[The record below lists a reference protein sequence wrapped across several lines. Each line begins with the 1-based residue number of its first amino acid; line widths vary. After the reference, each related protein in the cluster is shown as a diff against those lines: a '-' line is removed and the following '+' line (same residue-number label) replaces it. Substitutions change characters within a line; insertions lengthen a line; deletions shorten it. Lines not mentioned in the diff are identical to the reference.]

1 MPDARLANGM
11 RPLATALV
19 ETAALSPGERVL
31 DVACGTGV
39 VARLAGEQ
47 VGAAGHVT
55 GLDVNPGMLAVARSV
70 SSRAAI
76 EWREGTAEDTQLP
89 DAAYDAVLCQM
100 GLQFFAAGGTAM
112 AEFSRVL
119 VPGGRL
125 VANVPGPMPPL
136 FQILQR
142 GIRDHVSPEI
152 AKFMSVVFSLDD
164 ARELEALIAGSG
176 FREVSVRRG
185 PTVLRLPPAGGLPLA
200 VRVGHAAR
208 RSGWQPQRARTRDS
222 DARRSRRMGRID
234 PGRCAD
240 PSARRPH
247 RHGEAR
253 CLDHGYRVL
262 PERFHVS
269 VTLSA
274 VSDLALDSTFAGC
287 RIEAVAGRGGMG
299 VVYRATQLGL
309 DRAVALKLVAPERAA
324 DANFR
329 VRFDR
334 EARVAAAIEHPN
346 VIPVYGAGEE
356 DGRLYLLMRWV
367 PGTDLQALIGRS
379 GRLDH
384 VHAAAVVAQ
393 VAAGLD
399 AAHAVGLVHRDVKPA
414 NVLLGGE
421 DGTGHVYLSDF
432 GLTLDPS
439 ADTRVTDSGEWFGT
453 VDFMAPEQFEGDHP
467 DARTDVY
474 ALGCVLNAALTGE
487 PPYPRGSVPGTILA
501 HLHDPPPRPSATAG
515 VPPAFDAVVAR
526 ALAKRPHDR
535 YRSAGELA
543 KAALA
548 AAGGLEV
555 EPERGV
561 EPRPTRQNGSGPVI
575 RPPHKR
581 PSEATEHGRVTAR
594 LRRASRRPASAP
606 LLAAGTTLVA
616 GVAIAALAGAGPFG
630 TNAATGALTEADVR
644 DAVEAFATA
653 YTQEDDDALSK
664 LLASDVSRVT
674 PSDAQRGRESVV
686 REYRRQFAANP
697 TERYVLTDVSVR
709 PGGIGRA
716 SGRYVVSRSG
726 RGPITGEVAFGVQRE
741 QGHPRV
747 GLIAA
752 TPDR

>member
-1 MPDARLANGM
+1 M
-11 RPLATALV
+11 
-19 ETAALSPGERVL
+19 
-31 DVACGTGV
+31 
-39 VARLAGEQ
+39 
-47 VGAAGHVT
+47 
-55 GLDVNPGMLAVARSV
+55 
-70 SSRAAI
+70 
-76 EWREGTAEDTQLP
+76 
-89 DAAYDAVLCQM
+89 
-100 GLQFFAAGGTAM
+100 
-112 AEFSRVL
+112 
-119 VPGGRL
+119 
-125 VANVPGPMPPL
+125 
-136 FQILQR
+136 
-142 GIRDHVSPEI
+142 
-152 AKFMSVVFSLDD
+152 
-164 ARELEALIAGSG
+164 
-176 FREVSVRRG
+176 
-185 PTVLRLPPAGGLPLA
+185 
-200 VRVGHAAR
+200 
-208 RSGWQPQRARTRDS
+208 
-222 DARRSRRMGRID
+222 
-234 PGRCAD
+234 
-240 PSARRPH
+240 
-247 RHGEAR
+247 
-253 CLDHGYRVL
+253 
-262 PERFHVS
+262 S
-269 VTLSA
+269 VTLFA
-274 VSDLALDSTFAGC
+274 VFDLVLDSTFAGC

-329 VRFDR
+329 ARFER

-367 PGTDLQALIGRS
+367 PGTDLHALIRRS

-384 VHAAAVVAQ
+384 VHAAAIVAQ

-421 DGTGHVYLSDF
+421 DGSGHVYLSDF

-439 ADTRVTDSGEWFGT
+439 TDARVTDSGEWFGT
-453 VDFMAPEQFEGDHP
+453 VDFMAPEQFEGDLP

-487 PPYPRGSVPGTILA
+487 PPFPRASVPGTILA
-501 HLHDPPPRPSATAG
+501 HLNDPPPRPSATAG
-515 VPPAFDAVVAR
+515 VPQAFDAVVAR

-548 AAGGLEV
+548 AAGGFEA
-555 EPERGV
+555 EPEGAV
-561 EPRPTRQNGSGPVI
+561 EARPARQNGSEPEGGGRSETVALPSESQVK

-581 PSEATEHGRVTAR
+581 PSEATEHRRVTAR
-594 LRRASRRPASAP
+594 LRRASRRPTSAS
-606 LLAAGTTLVA
+606 LLAVGSTLAA
-616 GVAIAALAGAGPFG
+616 GVAIAAIAGAGPFG
-630 TNAATGALTEADVR
+630 TGEGAGALTETDVR

-664 LLASDVSRVT
+664 LLARDVSRVT

-697 TERYVLTDVSVR
+697 TERYVLTDLSVR

-726 RGPITGEVAFGVQRE
+726 KGPITGQVAFGVQRE
-741 QGHPRV
+741 QGRPRV

>member
-1 MPDARLANGM
+1 M
-11 RPLATALV
+11 
-19 ETAALSPGERVL
+19 
-31 DVACGTGV
+31 
-39 VARLAGEQ
+39 
-47 VGAAGHVT
+47 
-55 GLDVNPGMLAVARSV
+55 
-70 SSRAAI
+70 
-76 EWREGTAEDTQLP
+76 
-89 DAAYDAVLCQM
+89 
-100 GLQFFAAGGTAM
+100 
-112 AEFSRVL
+112 
-119 VPGGRL
+119 
-125 VANVPGPMPPL
+125 
-136 FQILQR
+136 
-142 GIRDHVSPEI
+142 
-152 AKFMSVVFSLDD
+152 
-164 ARELEALIAGSG
+164 
-176 FREVSVRRG
+176 
-185 PTVLRLPPAGGLPLA
+185 
-200 VRVGHAAR
+200 
-208 RSGWQPQRARTRDS
+208 
-222 DARRSRRMGRID
+222 
-234 PGRCAD
+234 
-240 PSARRPH
+240 
-247 RHGEAR
+247 
-253 CLDHGYRVL
+253 

-274 VSDLALDSTFAGC
+274 VFDLALDSTFAGC

-309 DRAVALKLVAPERAA
+309 DRPVALKLVAPERAA

-329 VRFDR
+329 ARFDR

-356 DGRLYLLMRWV
+356 AGRLYLVMRWV
-367 PGTDLQALIGRS
+367 PGTDLQALIRRS

-384 VHAAAVVAQ
+384 VHAATIVAQ

-414 NVLLGGE
+414 NVLLGGK
-421 DGTGHVYLSDF
+421 DGSGHVYLSDF
-432 GLTLDPS
+432 GLTLDPV

-453 VDFMAPEQFEGDHP
+453 VDFMAPEQFEGDPP

-474 ALGCVLNAALTGE
+474 ALGCVLNTALTGE
-487 PPYPRGSVPGTILA
+487 PPYPRASVPGTILA
-501 HLHDPPPRPSATAG
+501 HLHDPPPRPSTAAG
-515 VPPAFDAVVAR
+515 VPRAFDGVVAR

-535 YRSAGELA
+535 YRSAGDLA
-543 KAALA
+543 RAALA

-555 EPERGV
+555 EPAAV
-561 EPRPTRQNGSGPVI
+561 EPRPIRQNGSSPKGGGSETIALPSGSQGI

-594 LRRASRRPASAP
+594 LRRASRRPASAS
-606 LLAAGTTLVA
+606 LLAVGTTLAA
-616 GVAIAALAGAGPFG
+616 GVAIVAIAGAGPFG
-630 TNAATGALTEADVR
+630 TGEGTGALTETDVR

-664 LLASDVSRVT
+664 LLARDVSRVT

-697 TERYVLTDVSVR
+697 TERYVLTDLSVR

-726 RGPITGEVAFGVQRE
+726 KGPITGQVAFGVQWE
-741 QGHPRV
+741 QGRPRV

>member
-1 MPDARLANGM
+1 M
-11 RPLATALV
+11 
-19 ETAALSPGERVL
+19 
-31 DVACGTGV
+31 
-39 VARLAGEQ
+39 
-47 VGAAGHVT
+47 
-55 GLDVNPGMLAVARSV
+55 
-70 SSRAAI
+70 
-76 EWREGTAEDTQLP
+76 
-89 DAAYDAVLCQM
+89 
-100 GLQFFAAGGTAM
+100 
-112 AEFSRVL
+112 
-119 VPGGRL
+119 
-125 VANVPGPMPPL
+125 
-136 FQILQR
+136 
-142 GIRDHVSPEI
+142 
-152 AKFMSVVFSLDD
+152 
-164 ARELEALIAGSG
+164 
-176 FREVSVRRG
+176 
-185 PTVLRLPPAGGLPLA
+185 
-200 VRVGHAAR
+200 
-208 RSGWQPQRARTRDS
+208 
-222 DARRSRRMGRID
+222 
-234 PGRCAD
+234 
-240 PSARRPH
+240 
-247 RHGEAR
+247 
-253 CLDHGYRVL
+253 
-262 PERFHVS
+262 S
-269 VTLSA
+269 VTLFA
-274 VSDLALDSTFAGC
+274 VFDLVLDSTFAGC

-329 VRFDR
+329 ARFER

-367 PGTDLQALIGRS
+367 PGTDLQALIRRS

-384 VHAAAVVAQ
+384 VHAAAIVAQ

-399 AAHAVGLVHRDVKPA
+399 AAHDVGLVHRDVKPA

-421 DGTGHVYLSDF
+421 DGSGHVYLSDF

-453 VDFMAPEQFEGDHP
+453 VDFMAPEQFEGDPP

-487 PPYPRGSVPGTILA
+487 PPYPRASVPGTILA

-515 VPPAFDAVVAR
+515 VPQAFDGVVAR
-526 ALAKRPHDR
+526 ALAKRPQDR

-555 EPERGV
+555 EAEGV
-561 EPRPTRQNGSGPVI
+561 GPRSTRQNGSEPEGGESETLALPSGSQVI
-575 RPPHKR
+575 RRPPKR
-581 PSEATEHGRVTAR
+581 PSEATEHRRVTAR
-594 LRRASRRPASAP
+594 LRRASRRPASAS
-606 LLAAGTTLVA
+606 LLAVGSTLAA
-616 GVAIAALAGAGPFG
+616 GVAIAAIAGAGPFG
-630 TNAATGALTEADVR
+630 TGEGAGALTETDVR

-653 YTQEDDDALSK
+653 YTQEDDEALSK
-664 LLASDVSRVT
+664 LLARDVSRVT

-697 TERYVLTDVSVR
+697 TERYVLTDLSVR

-726 RGPITGEVAFGVQRE
+726 RGPITGQVAFGVQRE